1 MRKEQYDGII
11 NNVLNDMP
19 SVICKSDFQIVKNI
33 LNKMGI
39 PLPTGDLQNV
49 FSIVHSNCYM
59 GWRLCTLKKA
69 FSFANKGIAAIGLN
83 KERIVILK
91 GSDEQEQNAS
101 NTAVL
106 TFEKLTN
113 VSLVSDLFFYG
124 YITTRTAGN
133 QYSNYSWS
141 SLEDAMDYYGNDF
154 TYTYC
159 GGYYNYYYSFSDGSR
174 MYFHVG

>member
-113 VSLVSDLFFYG
+113 
-124 YITTRTAGN
+124 
-133 QYSNYSWS
+133 WS